1 MSLRFCVYFLV
12 FLVSVSGVFTLL
24 LNLFLM
30 FTLCSLRSAL
40 PFRLYLKL
48 FLHIIFFKVPA
59 INFSNLARIF
69 LFIFLKYTF
78 YNFHSPYT
86 LFIFKGSF
94 FYIFASQKIIFASF
108 SLVFLDARF
117 FQSRPLIFA
126 NFCTSSLFLRN
137 YVWLSAPLAQI
148 LQKGQSTP

>member
-1 MSLRFCVYFLV
+1 VCSSGVSGERFGCFHLAIKSFPDVHSLLIA
-12 FLVSVSGVFTLL
+12 VSV
-24 LNLFLM
+24 
-30 FTLCSLRSAL
+30 

-48 FLHIIFFKVPA
+48 FLHIIFFKVLA

-69 LFIFLKYTF
+69 LFIFLKCTF
-78 YNFHSPYT
+78 CNFQSPYA
-86 LFIFKGSF
+86 LSIFKGSF

-117 FQSRPLIFA
+117 LQSRPLIFA

-137 YVWLSAPLAQI
+137 FVWLSAPLAQL